1 MWNCWIKNNDM
12 QNIISQ
18 ITEFQKKKQIDS
30 YSSVN
35 GLISHCSS
43 LKDNEIVF
51 LFPGVSGLG
60 KSTIAKKMSTI
71 MIPLNDDRN
80 FLEFKGSK
88 IFIRSDFSKI
98 YGHPKE
104 YLINHDLTGILK
116 AVLFPIKEYERDSFI
131 EPLTDKGFIWRK
143 LLTCVAPPIT
153 GEDHL
158 FPNYYEMIDRLMDSV
173 PFFNIYHNLKDS
185 PEFIANL
192 LRSIK

>member
-1 MWNCWIKNNDM
+1 M
-12 QNIISQ
+12 
-18 ITEFQKKKQIDS
+18 
-30 YSSVN
+30 
-35 GLISHCSS
+35 
-43 LKDNEIVF
+43 IV
-51 LFPGVSGLG
+51 GVSESG
-60 KSTIAKKMSTI
+60 KTTLAKKMSFI
-71 MIPLNDDRN
+71 MKPINDEKNVLAFNKNGIVVSSFFPATDY
-80 FLEFKGSK
+80 KQ
-88 IFIRSDFSKI
+88 
-98 YGHPKE
+98 KE

-131 EPLTDKGFIWRK
+131 EPLTDKGLIWRK

-185 PEFIANL
+185 PEFIAEL